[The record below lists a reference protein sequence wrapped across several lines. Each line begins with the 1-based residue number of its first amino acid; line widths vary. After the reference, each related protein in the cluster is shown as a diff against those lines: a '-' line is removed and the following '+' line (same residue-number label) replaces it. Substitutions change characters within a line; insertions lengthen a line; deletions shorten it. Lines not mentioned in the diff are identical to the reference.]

1 MKNKFIRTT
10 LSVSLMA
17 TLMPFNALANF
28 SSPFDDPEE
37 KPLLFAEESTTE
49 KARTVSKSNQQ
60 KAESVR
66 PQTQPVRPKAQVAQ
80 ESSLVFDTSGEV
92 DELESAKEKLAAIK
106 RETIETKRLAAQKEL
121 EVKALEQDL
130 VKKSVLKKK
139 EEQERKLQAERLEKE
154 RIEALRAEELKK
166 ARLEKERIEHE
177 FQEKQ
182 RLAAEKKRIEESAR
196 LNKIKAEALAKVR
209 AEEEAKLRL
218 AAEAEAR
225 KKVQAELKAEAER
238 KAKEAALKADAER
251 KAKEAELKAEAER
264 KAKEAAIKADAERK
278 AKEAELKAEAER
290 KAKEAAIKAD
300 AERKAKEGALKVEL
314 ERKAEVNKKAM
325 EAALKADAE
334 RKAKDAAA
342 KVSQPEVGALANQPV
357 TTGITIGRTYANRA
371 TQSALQKAT
380 AKIAIDPSKMPLR
393 NRVLGFTAS
402 KEQIESLN
410 DRYKYDPSRM
420 SIMPD
425 EVGEIK
431 LLPVIRLTGDTIA
444 LFATS
449 KEKQLVEEYL
459 SYHPLHSQVFSNY
472 VTRVIT
478 MNEGQTGGLTVDKAL
493 MEELTYNFATTPVH
507 SSTLS
512 QAQDQYLYITNR
524 LTDVD
529 QIKFW
534 NWVNTVKTGDTIKVP
549 SWIGLADVMYS
560 Q

>member
-1 MKNKFIRTT
+1 
-10 LSVSLMA
+10 MA

-130 VKKSVLKKK
+130 VKKSALKKK
-139 EEQERKLQAERLEKE
+139 EEQERKRQAERLEKE

-166 ARLEKERIEHE
+166 ARLEKERVEHE

-182 RLAAEKKRIEESAR
+182 RLAAEKKRIEETAR

-209 AEEEAKLRL
+209 AEEEARLRL
-218 AAEAEAR
+218 AAEEEAR
-225 KKVQAELKAEAER
+225 KKVQAELKAEAERKAKEAALKAEVER

-251 KAKEAELKAEAER
+251 KAKEAELKAEA
-264 KAKEAAIKADAERK
+264 
-278 AKEAELKAEAER
+278 
-290 KAKEAAIKAD
+290 
-300 AERKAKEGALKVEL
+300 

-478 MNEGQTGGLTVDKAL
+478 MNEGQTGGLNVDKAL

>member
-17 TLMPFNALANF
+17 TLMPLNALANF
-28 SSPFDDPEE
+28 SSPFDDSEE

-49 KARTVSKSNQQ
+49 KVGTASKSNQQ

-80 ESSLVFDTSGEV
+80 ETSLVFDASGEV
-92 DELESAKEKLAAIK
+92 DELESAKGKLAAIK
-106 RETIETKRLAAQKEL
+106 RETIEAKRLAAQKEL
-121 EVKALEQDL
+121 EAKALEQDL
-130 VKKSVLKKK
+130 VERSALKKK

-182 RLAAEKKRIEESAR
+182 RLAAERKRIEENAR

-238 KAKEAALKADAER
+238 KAKEAAI
-251 KAKEAELKAEAER
+251 KAEAER
-264 KAKEAAIKADAERK
+264 KAKED
-278 AKEAELKAEAER
+278 
-290 KAKEAAIKAD
+290 
-300 AERKAKEGALKVEL
+300 ALKVEL

-334 RKAKDAAA
+334 RNAKDAAA
-342 KVSQPEVGALANQPV
+342 KVSQPKVGALANQPV

-478 MNEGQTGGLTVDKAL
+478 MNEGKTGGLTVDKAL

-534 NWVNTVKTGDTIKVP
+534 NWVNTVKTGDMIKVP